1 MVKKLVDRHMLV
13 LRTAPGNR
21 SRAILRVGPLS
32 LPAVIGRSG
41 TTAFKREGDGG
52 TPVAEMKLIDGYIR
66 ADRIRLAA
74 SPLRLRA
81 TRAGDLWCDE
91 PRHACYNRPVRGPLK
106 ASHEKMMRSDALYD
120 VCLVLDWNLTRR
132 KRNGGSAIFFHLAH
146 NDYSPTEGCIALK
159 PRDMLRILPLLRKG
173 TVLKVVK

>member
-1 MVKKLVDRHMLV
+1 MAKKVGKRRVLV

-21 SRAILRVGPLS
+21 SRGILSVGPLS
-32 LPAVIGRSG
+32 MPAAIGRSG

-52 TPVAEMKLIDGYIR
+52 TPVADMKLLHGYVR
-66 ADRIRLAA
+66 TDRIRHAL

-91 PRHACYNRPVRGPLK
+91 PRHASYNRPVKAPFG
-106 ASHEKMMRSDALYD
+106 ASHEEMMRNDRLYD
-120 VCLVLDWNLTRR
+120 ICLVLDWNLTHRR
-132 KRNGGSAIFFHLAH
+132 RHGGSAIFFHLAH
-146 NDYSPTEGCIALK
+146 ADYSPTEGCIALK

-173 TVLKVVK
+173 TILKVIK